1 MHHYI
6 MYGGS
11 VQPPHLGC
19 IGCMVRAAE
28 AWGGPC
34 FRAPP
39 HRAGGTEPGASGGPR
54 ASSARVRPLA
64 SAVGQGLPPPA
75 RPPWT
80 AGGFI
85 GTHSTN
91 IFPLGTVPGRAAAL
105 PADVDPAGLVPAG
118 CGGPAVG
125 LRGSLPQ
132 GRPTPHRLPYPPPP
146 QGRTWEG
153 GAGHGSHTR
162 TVFCSLGPPAAGKA
176 TPPPGWPAQNQQ
188 TPRLIAAAGRSGA
201 HFSRL
206 WRWSAATRAPV
217 NGRGSLR

>member
-1 MHHYI
+1 
-6 MYGGS
+6 
-11 VQPPHLGC
+11 
-19 IGCMVRAAE
+19 MVRAAE

-80 AGGFI
+80 AGRFHRDALHQHLSPGPCQ
-85 GTHSTN
+85 GGQQLCPLTSTRPGLS
-91 IFPLGTVPGRAAAL
+91 PLAA
-105 PADVDPAGLVPAG
+105 
-118 CGGPAVG
+118 GGPPLASG
-125 LRGSLPQ
+125 ALYRMG
-132 GRPTPHRLPYPPPP
+132 GPHLTVCLLLPPPRGAP
-146 QGRTWEG
+146 GSW

-188 TPRLIAAAGRSGA
+188 TPRLVTQPGGLALIFPACGGGA
-201 HFSRL
+201 LLPGPR
-206 WRWSAATRAPV
+206 
-217 NGRGSLR
+217 